1 MFGSMYFA
9 AWTAQTI
16 KFVEVVPSAIMIYDY
31 VLTLGE
37 EVDCIWNKLQSS
49 KISQWS
55 TLDPV
60 HWDCTHP
67 PIHDHF
73 PLGSGIQC
81 LGTGKTVASFFP
93 VLESWFSCVLIW
105 LVQIILQLRL
115 YAVHH
120 GSKKIVFIGVLG
132 FIVEIIITITC
143 MVEITKFEVSKLL
156 DLTNHIMS
164 YPTAATD
171 IYINYAAIT
180 SYECLLFVLAVFAA
194 IRYHR
199 EERVP
204 HPVNLNK
211 LKDLRAILISGNI
224 VYFFGTLLYVIAYSA
239 VSLTLPTQW
248 LIAAPRLGP
257 AVTAVFACHLVLH
270 IRSSRASTGLSPQEH
285 ESHCLA
291 VFYDHSTRRRR

>member
-37 EVDCIWNKLQSS
+37 EVDCIWNKSVSVASVIYLTTRY
-49 KISQWS
+49 IGTALILLS
-55 TLDPV
+55 TTIFL
-60 HWDCTHP
+60 W
-67 PIHDHF
+67 
-73 PLGSGIQC
+73 GRESNASGQAI
-81 LGTGKTVASFFP
+81 ASFFP

-239 VSLTLPTQW
+239 VSLTLPRQGW
-248 LIAAPRLGP
+248 VPP
-257 AVTAVFACHLVLH
+257 
-270 IRSSRASTGLSPQEH
+270 
-285 ESHCLA
+285 
-291 VFYDHSTRRRR
+291 

>member
-1 MFGSMYFA
+1 MLDSMYLA
-9 AWTAQTI
+9 AWMAQTI

-31 VLTLGE
+31 VLTLEE
-37 EVDCIWNKLQSS
+37 EVDCIWNKSVSVASIIYVMTRYIGTAL
-49 KISQWS
+49 ILLS
-55 TLDPV
+55 TTVFLWGRKPDA
-60 HWDCTHP
+60 
-67 PIHDHF
+67 
-73 PLGSGIQC
+73 SGQAI
-81 LGTGKTVASFFP
+81 ASFFP

-120 GSKKIVFIGVLG
+120 GSKKILFVGLLG

-180 SYECLLFVLAVFAA
+180 SYECLLFALAVFAA

-248 LIAAPRLGP
+248 IIAAPRLGS

-285 ESHCLA
+285 ESHRLA
-291 VFYDHSTRRRR
+291 VFYDQSTRRRR

>member
-1 MFGSMYFA
+1 MLDSMYLA
-9 AWTAQTI
+9 AWMAQTI

-31 VLTLGE
+31 VLTLEE
-37 EVDCIWNKLQSS
+37 EVDCIWNKSVSVASIIYVMTRYIGTAL
-49 KISQWS
+49 ILLS
-55 TLDPV
+55 TTVFLWGRKPDA
-60 HWDCTHP
+60 
-67 PIHDHF
+67 
-73 PLGSGIQC
+73 SGQARQ
-81 LGTGKTVASFFP
+81 LASFFP

-120 GSKKIVFIGVLG
+120 GSKKILFVGLLG

-180 SYECLLFVLAVFAA
+180 SYECLLFALAVFAA

-248 LIAAPRLGP
+248 IIAAPRLGS

-285 ESHCLA
+285 ESHRLA
-291 VFYDHSTRRRR
+291 VFYDQSTRRRR